1 MEFGI
6 CQLNCIAIR
15 KEPLDQSEMVS
26 QLLFGETFQVLREE
40 GDWVQIHLDYDFYEG
55 WVLKQQILELGEEDY
70 KRVSKHDA
78 FFSNEMVTF
87 IEDKYEHPQILTL
100 GAALPEFKEF
110 QFSLGEFVYSFD
122 GDIVSGKQQ
131 KNSLVITAYKF
142 LNAPF
147 LWGGRTP
154 FGVDCSGFTQMVYK
168 INGYQL
174 FRDAH
179 QQASQ
184 GEVLSF
190 IEECEPGDLAFF
202 DNEEGEIIHTGI
214 ILEHNHIIHCHG
226 KVRIDRIDSSG
237 IYNVDTKRHTHK
249 LRVMKQLF

>member
-1 MEFGI
+1 MKFGI
-6 CQLNCIAIR
+6 CHLNCIAIR
-15 KEPLDQSEMVS
+15 HEPSDQSEMVS
-26 QLLFGETFQVLREE
+26 QLLFGETFQVIDEDLV
-40 GDWVQIHLDYDFYEG
+40 WVKIHMDYDFYEG
-55 WVLKQQILELGEEDY
+55 WVLKKQVLELSEDAY
-70 KRVSKHDA
+70 QNIIKEA
-78 FFSNEMVTF
+78 PYFSNDMATF
-87 IEDKYEHPQILTL
+87 IADKFEYPQILSL
-100 GAALPEFKEF
+100 GATLPEFKGDHF
-110 QFSLGEFVYSFD
+110 NLNKVSFSFD
-122 GDIVSGKQQ
+122 GDVITGQQ
-131 KNSLVITAYKF
+131 KKSNLVLTAYKF
-142 LNAPF
+142 LNAPY

-214 ILEHNHIIHCHG
+214 ILANHHVIHCHE

-237 IYNVDTKRHTHK
+237 IYNVDTNRHTHK

>member
-6 CQLNCIAIR
+6 CHLNCIAIR
-15 KEPLDQSEMVS
+15 RDPSDHSEMVS
-26 QLLFGETFQVLREE
+26 QLLFGETFHVLQETVE
-40 GDWVQIHLDYDFYEG
+40 WVKIQMDYDFYEG
-55 WVLKQQILELGEEDY
+55 WVLKKQISELDKETHE
-70 KRVSKHDA
+70 RVSLNDPC
-78 FFSNEMVTF
+78 FSDEMVTF
-87 IEDKYEHPQILTL
+87 ILDKDEHPQILTL
-100 GAALPEFKEF
+100 GAVLPEFNQGVFKL
-110 QFSLGEFVYSFD
+110 SGVNYTFD
-122 GDIVSGKQQ
+122 GDVITGQHK
-131 KNSLVITAYKF
+131 KANLVHTAYKF

-154 FGVDCSGFTQMVYK
+154 FGADCSGFTQMVYK

-214 ILEHNHIIHCHG
+214 VLDNNYIIHCNG

>member
-1 MEFGI
+1 MP
-6 CQLNCIAIR
+6 
-15 KEPLDQSEMVS
+15 K
-26 QLLFGETFQVLREE
+26 
-40 GDWVQIHLDYDFYEG
+40 
-55 WVLKQQILELGEEDY
+55 
-70 KRVSKHDA
+70 
-78 FFSNEMVTF
+78 SN
-87 IEDKYEHPQILTL
+87 
-100 GAALPEFKEF
+100 
-110 QFSLGEFVYSFD
+110 
-122 GDIVSGKQQ
+122 
-131 KNSLVITAYKF
+131 LVRTAYKF

-214 ILEHNHIIHCHG
+214 LTDRKRIIHASG
-226 KVRIDRIDSSG
+226 KVRMDVIDQEGIFNLELKRYTHRLRI
-237 IYNVDTKRHTHK
+237 IKR
-249 LRVMKQLF
+249 V

>member
-6 CQLNCIAIR
+6 CHLNGIAIR
-15 KEPLDQSEMVS
+15 KDPSDHSEMVS
-26 QLLFGETFQVLREE
+26 QLLFGETFHVLQEE
-40 GDWVQIHLDYDFYEG
+40 AEWIKIHMDFDFYEG
-55 WVLKQQILELGEEDY
+55 WVLTKQVIALSEETY
-70 KRVSKHDA
+70 NRVSLKNQY
-78 FFSNEMVTF
+78 FSDEMVTF
-87 IEDKYEHPQILTL
+87 INDKNEYPQILTL
-100 GAALPEFKEF
+100 GATLPEFKNG
-110 QFSLGEFVYSFD
+110 QFSLGGHHYDFD
-122 GDIVSGKQQ
+122 GDVINGQQ
-131 KNSLVITAYKF
+131 TKIKLVHTAYKF

-168 INGYQL
+168 MNGHQL

-214 ILEHNHIIHCHG
+214 VL
-226 KVRIDRIDSSG
+226 DRKS
-237 IYNVDTKRHTHK
+237 V
-249 LRVMKQLF
+249 V

>member
-6 CQLNCIAIR
+6 CHLNFIAIR
-15 KEPLDQSEMVS
+15 NEASDRSEMVS
-26 QLLFGETFQVLREE
+26 QMLFGETFQILISE
-40 GDWVQIHLDYDFYEG
+40 GEWVKIHLDYDFYEG
-55 WVLKQQILELGEEDY
+55 WVLKKQITELTEDAY
-70 KRVSKHDA
+70 KKIIANNNTCSD
-78 FFSNEMVTF
+78 EMVTF
-87 IEDKYEHPQILTL
+87 IQDKRKQLQILTL
-100 GAALPEFKEF
+100 GASLPEFNDG
-110 QFSLGEFVYSFD
+110 QFYMSGNKYDYD
-122 GDIVSGKQQ
+122 GDAITGKMP
-131 KNSLVITAYKF
+131 KNNLVRTAYKF
-142 LNAPF
+142 VNAPY
-147 LWGGRTP
+147 LWGGRTI

-202 DNEEGEIIHTGI
+202 DNEDGEIVHTGI
-214 ILEHNHIIHCHG
+214 VLDNNYIIHCNG
-226 KVRIDRIDSSG
+226 KVRIDRLDSSG
-237 IYNVDTKRHTHK
+237 IYNVDTQRHTHK

>member
-6 CQLNCIAIR
+6 CNLNCIAIR
-15 KEPLDQSEMVS
+15 KEASDHSEMVS
-26 QLLFGETFQVLREE
+26 QMLFGETFQVLAEE
-40 GDWVQIHLDYDFYEG
+40 GSWIKIHLDYDFYEG
-55 WVLKQQILELGEEDY
+55 WVDKKQIIELSQEVYQRIE
-70 KRVSKHDA
+70 KHKVH
-78 FFSNEMVTF
+78 FSNEMVTF
-87 IEDKYEHPQILTL
+87 ISNNKEHLQILSL
-100 GAALPEFKEF
+100 GAVLPEYNKGLFRLNDLTYE
-110 QFSLGEFVYSFD
+110 FD
-122 GDIVSGKQQ
+122 GDTITGKRP
-131 KNSLVITAYKF
+131 KSDLVNTAYKF

-202 DNEEGEIIHTGI
+202 DNEEGEIVHTGI
-214 ILEHNHIIHCHG
+214 MLDNNYIIHCHG

-237 IYNVDTKRHTHK
+237 IYNVDTQRHTHK

>member
-6 CQLNCIAIR
+6 CHLNCIAVR
-15 KEPLDQSEMVS
+15 QEASNRSEMLS
-26 QLLFGETFQVLREE
+26 QMLFGETFQVIQKENE
-40 GDWVQIHLDYDFYEG
+40 WVKIQLEYDYYEG
-55 WVLKQQILELGEEDY
+55 WVMLNQVTPLTPDTFEKLTKEKKYYSADMATF
-70 KRVSKHDA
+70 VHDQD
-78 FFSNEMVTF
+78 ERL
-87 IEDKYEHPQILTL
+87 QILTL
-100 GAALPEFKEF
+100 GAVLPAYQNGKFH
-110 QFSLGEFVYSFD
+110 LGDHDYDFD
-122 GDIVSGKQQ
+122 GDIVCGKMS
-131 KNSLVITAYKF
+131 KSNLVMTAYKF
-142 LNAPF
+142 LNAPY

-202 DNEEGEIIHTGI
+202 DNEEGEITHTGI
-214 ILEHNHIIHCHG
+214 VLANNYIIHCHG

-237 IYNVDTKRHTHK
+237 IYNADTNRHTHK

>member
-6 CQLNCIAIR
+6 CILNIIAIR
-15 KEPLDQSEMVS
+15 NEPNDHSEMVS
-26 QLLFGETFQVLREE
+26 QLHFGETFSVLEETDLWLRIQV
-40 GDWVQIHLDYDFYEG
+40 DYDYYEG
-55 WVLKQQILELGEEDY
+55 WISKLQVKALSEDVY
-70 KRVSKHDA
+70 QDTIKNNA
-78 FFSNEMVTF
+78 YFSDEIVTF
-87 IEDKYEHPQILTL
+87 ISHRNDQLQIL
-100 GAALPEFKEF
+100 
-110 QFSLGEFVYSFD
+110 SLGSSLPNFQKPNFSIDDLNFTFD
-122 GDIVSGKQQ
+122 GEVITGKRQ
-131 KNSLVITAYKF
+131 KSDLVRTAYKY
-142 LNAPF
+142 LNSPF
-147 LWGGRTP
+147 LWGGRSP

-168 INGYQL
+168 LNGYQL

-190 IEECEPGDLAFF
+190 IEESEPGDLAFF

-214 ILEHNHIIHCHG
+214 LLANNHIIHCHG

-237 IYNVDTKRHTHK
+237 IYNVDTQRHTHR

>member
-6 CQLNCIAIR
+6 CHLNCIAIR
-15 KEPLDQSEMVS
+15 KDPSDQSEMVS
-26 QLLFGETFQVLREE
+26 QLLFGETFHVLQED
-40 GDWVQIHLDYDFYEG
+40 GDWIKIHMDYDFYEG
-55 WVLKQQILELGEEDY
+55 WVLKKQISELDETTY
-70 KRVSKHDA
+70 KRVSLNDQY
-78 FFSNEMVTF
+78 FSDEMVTF
-87 IEDKYEHPQILTL
+87 INDKDQYPQILTL
-100 GAALPEFKEF
+100 GATLPEFKKGNF
-110 QFSLGEFVYSFD
+110 ILAGVGYAFD
-122 GDIVSGKQQ
+122 GEVITGQHK
-131 KNSLVITAYKF
+131 KPNLVHTAYKF

-154 FGVDCSGFTQMVYK
+154 FGVDCSGFTQMIYK

-202 DNEEGEIIHTGI
+202 DNEEGEIIHAGI
-214 ILEHNHIIHCHG
+214 ILDNNYIIHCHG

>member
-6 CQLNCIAIR
+6 CHLNFIALR
-15 KEPLDQSEMVS
+15 KEASDQSEMVS
-26 QLLFGETFQVLREE
+26 QILFGETFQVLIDE
-40 GDWVQIHLDYDFYEG
+40 GEWLKVHLDYDFYEG
-55 WVLKQQILELGEEDY
+55 WVLKKQTTELSKETYQQVLDEDTTC
-70 KRVSKHDA
+70 SD
-78 FFSNEMVTF
+78 EMATF
-87 IEDKYEHPQILTL
+87 IEDDKKQLQILTL
-100 GAALPEFKEF
+100 GACLPEYKNGQFKI
-110 QFSLGEFVYSFD
+110 GEKSYSFD
-122 GDIVSGKQQ
+122 GDILSGRMPKHHLVS
-131 KNSLVITAYKF
+131 TAYKF
-142 LNAPF
+142 VNTPF
-147 LWGGRTP
+147 LWGGRTV

-202 DNEEGEIIHTGI
+202 DNEDGEIIHTGI
-214 ILEHNHIIHCHG
+214 VLANNYIIHCNG
-226 KVRIDRIDSSG
+226 KVRIDRLDSSG
-237 IYNVDTKRHTHK
+237 IYNVDTHRHTHK

>member
-6 CQLNCIAIR
+6 CHLNFIAIR
-15 KEPLDQSEMVS
+15 NEPSDRSEMVS
-26 QLLFGETFQVLREE
+26 QILFGETFQVLISE
-40 GDWVQIHLDYDFYEG
+40 GDWIKIHLDYDFYEG
-55 WVLKQQILELGEEDY
+55 WVLKKQVTELTETSY
-70 KRVSKHDA
+70 KRISADNNTC
-78 FFSNEMVTF
+78 SDEMVTF
-87 IEDKYEHPQILTL
+87 IQDKHDQLQILTL
-100 GAALPEFKEF
+100 GATLPEFKDG
-110 QFSLGEFVYSFD
+110 QFGIADNTYEFD
-122 GDIVSGKQQ
+122 GDVISEKMP
-131 KNSLVITAYKF
+131 KLNLVRTAYKF
-142 LNAPF
+142 VNTPY
-147 LWGGRTP
+147 LWGGRTV

-202 DNEEGEIIHTGI
+202 DNEAGEIIHSGI
-214 ILEHNHIIHCHG
+214 VLANNYIIHCNG
-226 KVRIDRIDSSG
+226 KVRIDRLDSSG
-237 IYNVDTKRHTHK
+237 IYNEETNRHTHK

>member
-1 MEFGI
+1 MDFGI
-6 CQLNCIAIR
+6 CHLNCI
-15 KEPLDQSEMVS
+15 PLRQEGSHQSEMVS
-26 QLLFGETFQVLREE
+26 QVLFGETFQVLFIE
-40 GDWVQIHLDYDFYEG
+40 GDWLRIHLDYDYYEG
-55 WVLKQQILELGEEDY
+55 WIEKKQALALTQEDHQRLLSQP
-70 KRVSKHDA
+70 KC
-78 FFSNEMVTF
+78 FSDEMVTF
-87 IEDKYEHPQILTL
+87 INDKNEDLQLLTL
-100 GAALPEFKEF
+100 GAVLPDYQEASFRLNGLKIA
-110 QFSLGEFVYSFD
+110 FD
-122 GDIVSGKQQ
+122 GNIVSGKMSKQY
-131 KNSLVITAYKF
+131 LVHTAYKF
-142 LNAPF
+142 LNTPF

-190 IEECEPGDLAFF
+190 VEESEPGDLAFF
-202 DNEEGEIIHTGI
+202 DNEEGEIVHTGI
-214 ILEHNHIIHCHG
+214 LLDNNYIIHCNE

-237 IYNVDTKRHTHK
+237 IYNADIKRHTHK